1 RLRSDSVVPWRRVRR
16 VARHAARTA
25 GRRSRLRLRSYRYG
39 RSQESRLA
47 GPLQV
52 RTDLLIT
59 GVSMRSLLCATAFA
73 LSFPLGAASARAQ
86 APLKI
91 AYVNTQALLA
101 AAPGRAQA
109 ESLLTKEGD
118 SYRAQLQVLQDS
130 VNNMLAKYQKDE
142 PTLTTAQKDSRQ
154 KAMQALEA
162 ELQAKNQQ
170 FQQQF
175 AQHENEVMGPVTE
188 QVRKVL
194 DDIRAEDGYALI
206 LANDP
211 QGSAIV
217 AAD

>member
-1 RLRSDSVVPWRRVRR
+1 
-16 VARHAARTA
+16 
-25 GRRSRLRLRSYRYG
+25 
-39 RSQESRLA
+39 
-47 GPLQV
+47 
-52 RTDLLIT
+52 
-59 GVSMRSLLCATAFA
+59 MRSILCATAIA
-73 LSFPLGAASARAQ
+73 LSFPLGAASAHAQ

-188 QVRKVL
+188 QVKKVL
-194 DDIRAEDGYALI
+194 DDIRAEDGYAMI

-217 AAD
+217 SADKNLDITDRVIARLKTTAAPSTKPAAKPAGAPPSPAGVTTRKPPTQ

>member
-1 RLRSDSVVPWRRVRR
+1 
-16 VARHAARTA
+16 
-25 GRRSRLRLRSYRYG
+25 
-39 RSQESRLA
+39 
-47 GPLQV
+47 
-52 RTDLLIT
+52 
-59 GVSMRSLLCATAFA
+59 MRSLLCATAIA

-217 AAD
+217 AADKNLDITDRVIARLKTTAAPSAKPAVKPAGAPPAPAGVTTRKPPAQ

>member
-1 RLRSDSVVPWRRVRR
+1 
-16 VARHAARTA
+16 
-25 GRRSRLRLRSYRYG
+25 
-39 RSQESRLA
+39 
-47 GPLQV
+47 
-52 RTDLLIT
+52 
-59 GVSMRSLLCATAFA
+59 MRSILCATAIA
-73 LSFPLGAASARAQ
+73 LSFPLAAASAQ

-101 AAPGRAQA
+101 AAPGRAAA

-118 SYRAQLQVLQDS
+118 GYRAQLQTLQDS

-142 PTLTTAQKDSRQ
+142 PTLTAAQKDSRQ
-154 KAMQALEA
+154 KAMQAVES

-175 AQHENEVMGPVTE
+175 AQRENEVMGPVTE

-217 AAD
+217 AADKNLDITDRVIARLKTTPAPSTKPAAKPAGAPPSPAGVTTRKPPTQ